1 MPRAR
6 KGLRVGIV
14 GATGMVGRELV
25 ELLERR
31 RFPVGTMLPFSSGRA
46 RAFVRFRGRALA
58 APGVDSRALDAC
70 DLVFLVSSDETALE
84 HGPRLAAR
92 GAWVIDDSA
101 AFRLDPRV
109 PLVIPEV
116 NADALR
122 ETQRLIAGPNCTM
135 TGLGVAGALLHRS
148 VGVREVRLASYQAVS
163 GAGKA
168 ALAELFGQTGALART
183 SLLADGRAPVLAAGK
198 GSTLPRAIA
207 FNAVPQVGRFG
218 PDGASGEE
226 TKVSGELRKIWGAP
240 RLKISAT
247 AVRVPTIRGHAL
259 AAWLTLAR
267 PFTPAAA
274 RAILAKT
281 PGLRLAP
288 EGDYPTPRS
297 AGGKAPVFAG
307 RVRQGATPREIA
319 LWIVSDNLLKGAA
332 LNSAQIAEELL
343 RRGWLRPRV
352 GPEGRG

>member
-1 MPRAR
+1 
-6 KGLRVGIV
+6 
-14 GATGMVGRELV
+14 MVGRELV
-25 ELLERR
+25 ALLDRR
-31 RFPVGTMLPFSSGRA
+31 RFPVGELLPFSSGRA
-46 RAFVRFRGRALA
+46 RAAVRFRGRSVA
-58 APGVDSRALDAC
+58 APGVEARALDAC
-70 DLVFLVSSDETALE
+70 DIVFLVSSDEVSLA
-84 HGPRLAAR
+84 HGKRLAAL

-101 AFRLDPRV
+101 AFRLDPKV

-116 NADALR
+116 NAHTL
-122 ETQRLIAGPNCTM
+122 TKNTRLIAGPNCTM

-168 ALAELFGQTGALART
+168 ALAELFGQAGTLSRT
-183 SLLADGRAPVLAAGK
+183 RLLSDGRAPVLGAGK
-198 GSTLPRAIA
+198 GAALPRAIA

-218 PDGASGEE
+218 PDGSSGEE
-226 TKVSGELRKIWGAP
+226 TKVAAELRKIWGAP
-240 RLKISAT
+240 RLRISTT

-259 AAWLTLAR
+259 AAWLTLSR

-274 RAILAKT
+274 RRLLVKT
-281 PGLRLAP
+281 PGLKLSP

-297 AGGKAPVFAG
+297 AGGKEPVFAG

-332 LNSAQIAEELL
+332 LNSAQIAETLL
-343 RRGWLRPRV
+343 ARGWLKPR
-352 GPEGRG
+352 